1 MKFFGYLLI
10 ISSVLTQNY
19 RIMGTGLELD
29 RLNDFEIII
38 DDFNDVANTIGFKKD
53 YFETKIN
60 LLLNNN
66 GTSPNISPT
75 TNFLFVKI
83 KFIDMPLFSTIE
95 NQYFASIS
103 ISFHRLI
110 GYDAV
115 SKRYSKTGLVW
126 HSDTVFVP
134 IRINLENF
142 RKDIMKAVEKKIN
155 QFSKSLLLANKDLV
169 ED

>member
-1 MKFFGYLLI
+1 MKYFGYLLI
-10 ISSVLTQNY
+10 ISSALAQNY

-38 DDFNDVANTIGFKKD
+38 DDFNNVANTLGLKKD

-60 LLLNNN
+60 LLLNEN
-66 GTSPNISPT
+66 GTPSNILPT
-75 TNFLFVKI
+75 SNFLFVKI
-83 KFIDMPLFSTIE
+83 NFIEMPLPSKIE
-95 NQYFASIS
+95 NQYLASIS

-115 SKRYSKTGLVW
+115 SKRYSKTGQVW
-126 HSDTVFVP
+126 HSDPVYVP

-142 RKDIMKAVEKKIN
+142 RKDIMKVVEKKIN
-155 QFSKSLLLANKDLV
+155 QFSKSLLLANKDLI
-169 ED
+169 EE

>member
-10 ISSVLTQNY
+10 ISSALAQNY

-29 RLNDFEIII
+29 KLNDFELII
-38 DDFNDVANTIGFKKD
+38 DDFNDVANTLGLKKD
-53 YFETKIN
+53 FFETRIN
-60 LLLNNN
+60 LLLNEN
-66 GTSPNISPT
+66 GTPSNILPT
-75 TNFLFVKI
+75 SNFLFVKI
-83 KFIDMPLFSTIE
+83 NFIEMHSLSKIE

-115 SKRYSKTGLVW
+115 SKRYSKIGEVW
-126 HSDTVFVP
+126 HSDTNYIP

-142 RKDIMKAVEKKIN
+142 RKDIIKVVEKKISK
-155 QFSKSLLLANKDLV
+155 FSKSLLLANKGII

>member
-1 MKFFGYLLI
+1 MKYFGYLLI
-10 ISSVLTQNY
+10 ISSALAQNY

-38 DDFNDVANTIGFKKD
+38 DDFNDVANTIGLKKD

-60 LLLNNN
+60 LLLNEN
-66 GTSPNISPT
+66 GTSPNILPT
-75 TNFLFVKI
+75 SNFLFVKI
-83 KFIDMPLFSTIE
+83 NFIEMHLPSKIE
-95 NQYFASIS
+95 NQYLASIS

-115 SKRYSKTGLVW
+115 SKRYSKTGQVW
-126 HSDTVFVP
+126 HSDPVYVP

-142 RKDIMKAVEKKIN
+142 RKDIMKVVEKKIN
-155 QFSKSLLLANKDLV
+155 QFSKSLFLANKDLI

>member
-38 DDFNDVANTIGFKKD
+38 DDFNNVANTIGLNKN

-60 LLLNNN
+60 LLLNEN
-66 GTSPNISPT
+66 GTPPNILST
-75 TNFLFVKI
+75 TNFLIVKI
-83 KFIDMPLFSTIE
+83 KFIEMNSFSKIG

-103 ISFHRLI
+103 ISFQRLI

-115 SKRYSKTGLVW
+115 SKRYSKTGQVW
-126 HSDTVFVP
+126 HSDPVYVP

-142 RKDIMKAVEKKIN
+142 RKDIMKVVEKKIN
-155 QFSKSLLLANKDLV
+155 QFSKSLLLANKDII